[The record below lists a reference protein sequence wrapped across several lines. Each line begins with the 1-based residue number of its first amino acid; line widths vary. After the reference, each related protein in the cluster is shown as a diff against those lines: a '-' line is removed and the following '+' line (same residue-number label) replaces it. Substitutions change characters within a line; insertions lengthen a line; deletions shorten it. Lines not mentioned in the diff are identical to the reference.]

1 MDANKYSRS
10 IRLICPT
17 CASADFEYDKET
29 DSGPIRCTSCD
40 RVFSREELIRENG
53 EIIEAEVSEV
63 KKEIVD
69 DITKDFRESMRKAFS
84 GSKHIKFR

>member
-1 MDANKYSRS
+1 MDASKYSRS

-17 CASADFEYDKET
+17 CAHADFEYDKET

-40 RVFSREELIRENG
+40 RLFSREELLRENG

-69 DITKDFRESMRKAFS
+69 YISKDFRASMRKAFS
-84 GSKHIKFR
+84 GSKHIKF

>member
-29 DSGPIRCTSCD
+29 DDGPIRCTSCN

-53 EIIEAEVSEV
+53 EIIEAEVSGV

-69 DITKDFRESMRKAFS
+69 DITKDFRDSMRKAFS